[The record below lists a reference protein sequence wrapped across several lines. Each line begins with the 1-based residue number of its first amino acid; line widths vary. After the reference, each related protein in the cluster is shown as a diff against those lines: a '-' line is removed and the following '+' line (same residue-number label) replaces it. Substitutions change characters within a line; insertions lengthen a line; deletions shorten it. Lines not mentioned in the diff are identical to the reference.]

1 MIRRPLGA
9 HADQRSATGRSV
21 ALALAAWVVLLA
33 AACGSLDTRSS
44 SRLPAPAVAAP
55 AAFAHPAYASALRPK
70 LQQIFTD
77 TLTPGA
83 VVLVR
88 SPELGDWTATF
99 GTRALGSADPV
110 TLADHVRIG
119 SNTKTWTG
127 TVILQLVQEGK
138 LTLDDPVSKFRPDVP
153 NGQHLTITELL
164 NMRSGLYNY
173 TESLELNQTLDT
185 NPTKAWTPDELLGI
199 AYKNPP
205 YFPPGQGFHY
215 SNTNSVLLGL
225 IIEKLTGNPVEQEFH
240 RRIFTP
246 LGLRNTRFPPRT
258 SNALPAPYPNGY
270 QFGSNVETMATQV
283 LPPDLQA
290 AARAGILKPLDATHD
305 NPSWGWTA
313 GAGISTAEDLARY
326 AQALVG
332 GGLLNDAMHTQRLAS
347 IRPINPA
354 ESEEPGVWPGARPV
368 RPGIRAHGRASR
380 LQLVHGARSS
390 TVDHDHR
397 LELLAAAPDGRAPAV
412 EMAKAIIGHFYVA
425 KSPDPGEGQ
434 RHVLARPRSQ

>member
-1 MIRRPLGA
+1 MIRRLLGA
-9 HADQRSATGRSV
+9 SADHHSATGRSV
-21 ALALAAWVVLLA
+21 ALALAACVALLA
-33 AACGSLDTRSS
+33 GACSSMDTGSS
-44 SRLPAPAVAAP
+44 SNPRLPALAGAAP
-55 AAFAHPAYASALRPK
+55 ADFAQPAYASALRPK

-99 GTRALGSADPV
+99 GTRVPEGADPV

-138 LTLDDPVSKFRPDVP
+138 LTLDDPVSAYRPDVP
-153 NGQHLTITELL
+153 NGPHITITELL
-164 NMRSGLYNY
+164 DMRSGLYNY

-185 NPTKAWTPDELLGI
+185 DPTKAWTPDELLAI

-215 SNTNSVLLGL
+215 SNTNTVLLGL
-225 IIEKLTGNPVEQEFH
+225 IIEKLTGNPVEQEFQ

-246 LGLRNTRFPPRT
+246 LGLRNTQLPPRT

-283 LPPDLQA
+283 LPPDQQA
-290 AARAGILKPLDATHD
+290 AAKAGILKPLDASHG
-305 NPSWGWTA
+305 NPSWAWTA
-313 GAGISTAEDLARY
+313 GSGISTAEDLARY

-332 GGLLNDAMHTQRLAS
+332 GGLLNDAMQRQRLAS
-347 IRPINPA
+347 LHPINPA
-354 ESEEPGVWPGARPV
+354 DPQSPGYGLALAQFGPVFGHTGELPGYNSFMAHDPRRRITIVVW
-368 RPGIRAHGRASR
+368 
-380 LQLVHGARSS
+380 SS
-390 TVDHDHR
+390 
-397 LELLAAAPDGRAPAV
+397 LAATPDGRAPAV
-412 EMAKAIIGHFYVA
+412 EMAKAIIGHLY
-425 KSPDPGEGQ
+425 GGQ
-434 RHVLARPRSQ
+434 IP

>member
-1 MIRRPLGA
+1 MTRRLRGA
-9 HADQRSATGRSV
+9 RADHHSATGRSV
-21 ALALAAWVVLLA
+21 ALALAACVALLA
-33 AACGSLDTRSS
+33 SACSSMDAGSS
-44 SRLPAPAVAAP
+44 SRLRAPAGVAP
-55 AAFAHPAYASALRPK
+55 AAFAQPAYASALRPK

-138 LTLDDPVSKFRPDVP
+138 LTLDDPVSKYRPDVP
-153 NGQHLTITELL
+153 NGQHITITELL

-185 NPTKAWTPDELLGI
+185 NPTKVWTPDELLAI
-199 AYKNPP
+199 AYKRPP

-215 SNTNSVLLGL
+215 SNTNTVLLGL
-225 IIEKLTGNPVEQEFH
+225 IIEKLTGSPVEQEFQ
-240 RRIFTP
+240 RRIFSP
-246 LGLRNTRFPPRT
+246 LGLRNTHLPPRT
-258 SNALPAPYPNGY
+258 SNVLPAPYPNGY

-283 LPPDLQA
+283 LPPDQQA
-290 AARAGILKPLDATHD
+290 AARAGTLKPLDATHD

-332 GGLLNDAMHTQRLAS
+332 GGLLNDAMQKQRLAS

-354 ESEEPGVWPGARPV
+354 DPKSPGYGLALAQFGPVFGHTGELPGYNSFMGHDPRRSITIVVW
-368 RPGIRAHGRASR
+368 
-380 LQLVHGARSS
+380 SS
-390 TVDHDHR
+390 
-397 LELLAAAPDGRAPAV
+397 LAAAPDGRAPAV
-412 EMAKAIIGHFYVA
+412 EMAKAIIGHLYA
-425 KSPDPGEGQ
+425 GQ
-434 RHVLARPRSQ
+434 IP

>member
-1 MIRRPLGA
+1 
-9 HADQRSATGRSV
+9 
-21 ALALAAWVVLLA
+21 
-33 AACGSLDTRSS
+33 
-44 SRLPAPAVAAP
+44 
-55 AAFAHPAYASALRPK
+55 LRPK

-88 SPELGDWTATF
+88 SPELGDWAAAF
-99 GTRALGSADPV
+99 GTRALGGADAV

-138 LTLDDPVSKFRPDVP
+138 LALDDPVSKYRPDVP
-153 NGQHLTITELL
+153 NGQHITITELL
-164 NMRSGLYNY
+164 DMRSGLYNY

-185 NPTKAWTPDELLGI
+185 DPTKVWTPDELLAI

-215 SNTNSVLLGL
+215 SNTNTVLLGL
-225 IIEKLTGNPVEQEFH
+225 IIEKLTGHPVEQEFQ

-246 LGLRNTRFPPRT
+246 LGLRDTHLPPRT
-258 SNALPAPYPNGY
+258 SNALPAPYPSGY

-283 LPPDLQA
+283 LPPDRQA

-332 GGLLNDAMHTQRLAS
+332 GGLLNDAMQRQRLAS

-354 ESEEPGVWPGARPV
+354 DPKSPGYGLALARFGPVFGHTGELPGYNSFMGHDPRRSITIIVW
-368 RPGIRAHGRASR
+368 
-380 LQLVHGARSS
+380 SS
-390 TVDHDHR
+390 
-397 LELLAAAPDGRAPAV
+397 LAAAPDGSAPAV
-412 EMAKAIIGHFYVA
+412 EMAKAIIGHLY
-425 KSPDPGEGQ
+425 GGQ
-434 RHVLARPRSQ
+434 IP

>member
-1 MIRRPLGA
+1 M
-9 HADQRSATGRSV
+9 DTG
-21 ALALAAWVVLLA
+21 
-33 AACGSLDTRSS
+33 SS
-44 SRLPAPAVAAP
+44 SSLRVPAGAEP
-55 AAFAHPAYASALRPK
+55 AAFAQPAYASALRPK

-99 GTRALGSADPV
+99 GTRALGSAEPV

-127 TVILQLVQEGK
+127 TVILQLAQEGK
-138 LTLDDPVSKFRPDVP
+138 LTLDDPVSTYRPDVP
-153 NGQHLTITELL
+153 NGQHITITELL

-173 TESLELNQTLDT
+173 SESLELNQTLDT
-185 NPTKAWTPDELLGI
+185 DPTKAWTPDELLAI

-205 YFPPGQGFHY
+205 YLPPGQGYHY
-215 SNTNSVLLGL
+215 SNTNAVLLGL
-225 IIEKLTGNPVEQEFH
+225 IIEKLTGNPVEQELQ

-246 LGLRNTRFPPRT
+246 LVLRNTQLPPRT

-283 LPPDLQA
+283 LPLDQQA

-313 GAGISTAEDLARY
+313 GSGISTAEDLARY

-332 GGLLNDAMHTQRLAS
+332 GGLLNDAMQKQRLAS
-347 IRPINPA
+347 IRRINPA
-354 ESEEPGVWPGARPV
+354 DPKSPGYGLALAQFGPVFGHTGELPGYNSFMGHDPRRSITIIVW
-368 RPGIRAHGRASR
+368 
-380 LQLVHGARSS
+380 SS
-390 TVDHDHR
+390 
-397 LELLAAAPDGRAPAV
+397 LAAAPDGRAPAI
-412 EMAKAIIGHFYVA
+412 EMAKTIIGHLY
-425 KSPDPGEGQ
+425 GGQ
-434 RHVLARPRSQ
+434 IP